1 MSERN
6 LMGLELYSIWN
17 KTKNPRSKPANW
29 FRYRKGIKHCNPNR
43 DLLKEILL
51 PIFKTYADNYVWRIE
66 EGEDP
71 EKALRYAIANGTG
84 LSNVTAGRLSVNL
97 ANDILDYFVDNGH
110 VEILETKLKD
120 AIETVQN
127 SDVYKEMPYENV

>member
-43 DLLKEILL
+43 EMLKEILL

-127 SDVYKEMPYENV
+127 SNVYKEMPYENV

>member
-6 LMGLELYSIWN
+6 LMGLELYSIWD
-17 KTKNPRSKPANW
+17 KDKNPRSKPADW
-29 FRYRKGIKHCNPNR
+29 FRYRKGIKHWNPNR
-43 DLLKEILL
+43 DLLEELLL

-71 EKALRYAIANGTG
+71 EKALRYAIANGRG
-84 LSNVTAGRLSVNL
+84 LVNVTAGRLSVNL
-97 ANDILDYFVDNGH
+97 ANDILDYFVNNGH
-110 VEILETKLKD
+110 IEVLETKLKD

-127 SDVYKEMPYENV
+127 SGVYKEMPYER

>member
-43 DLLKEILL
+43 EMLKEILL

-110 VEILETKLKD
+110 VEILETKLKN

-127 SDVYKEMPYENV
+127 SNVYKEMPYENV

>member
-17 KTKNPRSKPANW
+17 KTKNPRSKPADW

-43 DLLKEILL
+43 EMLKEILL

-127 SDVYKEMPYENV
+127 SNVYKEMPYEDV

>member
-1 MSERN
+1 MSESN

-17 KTKNPRSKPANW
+17 KSKNPRSKPADW

-43 DLLKEILL
+43 EMLKEILL

-127 SDVYKEMPYENV
+127 SNVYKEMPYENV

>member
-1 MSERN
+1 MKDN

-17 KTKNPRSKPANW
+17 KTKNPRSKPADW

-43 DLLKEILL
+43 EMLKEILL

-110 VEILETKLKD
+110 VEILETKLKN

-127 SDVYKEMPYENV
+127 SNVYKEMPYENV

>member
-1 MSERN
+1 
-6 LMGLELYSIWN
+6 
-17 KTKNPRSKPANW
+17 
-29 FRYRKGIKHCNPNR
+29 
-43 DLLKEILL
+43 LLKEILL

>member
-127 SDVYKEMPYENV
+127 SNVYKEMPYENV

>member
-17 KTKNPRSKPANW
+17 KDKNPRSKPADW
-29 FRYRKGIKHCNPNR
+29 FRYRKGVKHWNPNR
-43 DLLKEILL
+43 DLLEEILL
-51 PIFKTYADNYVWRIE
+51 PVFEAYADNYVWRIE

-71 EKALRYAIANGTG
+71 EKALRYAIANGRG
-84 LSNVTAGRLSVNL
+84 LANVTAGRLSVNL
-97 ANDILDYFVDNGH
+97 ANDILDYFVNNGH
-110 VEILETKLKD
+110 IEVLETKLKD

-127 SDVYKEMPYENV
+127 SNVYKEMPYER

>member
-17 KTKNPRSKPANW
+17 KTKNPRSKPADW

-43 DLLKEILL
+43 EMLKEILL

-97 ANDILDYFVDNGH
+97 ANDILDYFVNNGH
-110 VEILETKLKD
+110 IEVLETKLKD

-127 SDVYKEMPYENV
+127 SNVYKEMPYER

>member
-17 KTKNPRSKPANW
+17 KTKNPRSKPADW

-43 DLLKEILL
+43 EMLKEILL

-127 SDVYKEMPYENV
+127 SNVYKEMPYENV

>member
-127 SDVYKEMPYENV
+127 SNVYREMPYENV

>member
-17 KTKNPRSKPANW
+17 KTKNPRSKPADW

-43 DLLKEILL
+43 EMLVNILL
-51 PIFKTYADNYVWRIE
+51 PVFKTYARDYAWRVEE
-66 EGEDP
+66 EGDSP
-71 EKALRYAIANGTG
+71 KDALYFAIANGRG
-84 LSNVTAGRLSVNL
+84 LPNATAGNLSINL

-110 VEILETKLKD
+110 IEILETKLKA

-127 SDVYKEMPYENV
+127 SNVYKEMPYEG

>member
-17 KTKNPRSKPANW
+17 KTKNPRSKPADW

-43 DLLKEILL
+43 EMLKEILL

-71 EKALRYAIANGTG
+71 EKDQTHPTCLLYTSPSPRDG
-84 LSNVTAGRLSVNL
+84 LLSR
-97 ANDILDYFVDNGH
+97 
-110 VEILETKLKD
+110 
-120 AIETVQN
+120 
-127 SDVYKEMPYENV
+127 MPSSA

>member
-1 MSERN
+1 
-6 LMGLELYSIWN
+6 MGLELYSIWN
-17 KTKNPRSKPANW
+17 KAKNPRSKPANW

-43 DLLKEILL
+43 EMLKEILL

-127 SDVYKEMPYENV
+127 SNVYKEMPYENV

>member
-1 MSERN
+1 MSESN

-17 KTKNPRSKPANW
+17 KSKNPRSKPADW

-43 DLLKEILL
+43 DLLEEILL
-51 PIFKTYADNYVWRIE
+51 PIFKTYAQDYAWRVEE
-66 EGEDP
+66 EGDSP
-71 EKALRYAIANGTG
+71 EKALHYAIKNGTG

-110 VEILETKLKD
+110 IVILETKLKA

-127 SDVYKEMPYENV
+127 SNVYKEMPYER

>member
-1 MSERN
+1 MKDN

-17 KTKNPRSKPANW
+17 KTKNPRSKPADW

-43 DLLKEILL
+43 EMLKEILL

-127 SDVYKEMPYENV
+127 SNVYKEMPYENV

>member
-97 ANDILDYFVDNGH
+97 ANDILDYVVDNGH